1 MPDRMTHT
9 VSIGDLTRALPFRQV
24 APMVTAPVLNLLG
37 DVEAVEA
44 AASLLAPRVPA
55 EAELIVTVESE
66 PIPLAHMLAVK
77 TALPY
82 VVLRRDYKPSMGLP
96 VEASMLSAS
105 TGKPLTL
112 YVDEKDRALVAGKR
126 AVLVEDVLGTRSTLQ
141 AMRRVMEDAGATVVG
156 EMVVFTEGDG
166 SKWPDVVSLGNLP
179 VIVGSVE

>member
-1 MPDRMTHT
+1 
-9 VSIGDLTRALPFRQV
+9 
-24 APMVTAPVLNLLG
+24 
-37 DVEAVEA
+37 
-44 AASLLAPRVPA
+44 
-55 EAELIVTVESE
+55 
-66 PIPLAHMLAVK
+66 
-77 TALPY
+77 
-82 VVLRRDYKPSMGLP
+82 
-96 VEASMLSAS
+96 MLSAS